1 MEKTLLVM
9 AAGAGSRFGGL
20 KQIAPVG
27 ENGEILL
34 DYSVFDAIN
43 AGFGKIVFVIKP
55 EMEKDFRNIFGK
67 RWESRTDVEYAFQ
80 RMDDLPGGNTPDK
93 ERIKPWGTCQAVLCA
108 REKISTPFAV
118 INSDDYYGKI
128 AYGKLSEHFE
138 KSREMCMVAYDLKN
152 TLSDNGT
159 VTRGVCR
166 VENGYLARIEEHYN
180 LDKNCSL
187 SPDTKVSMNLWGFQC
202 DIFDKLEAHFEA
214 FLSGLKNPLKDE
226 YILPQFVDEL
236 IQGENARVRVLTTPD
251 SWIGMTYK
259 EDVETVRKEIA
270 KLHYKF

>member
-43 AGFGKIVFVIKP
+43 AGFNKIVFVIKP
-55 EMEKDFRNIFGK
+55 EMEKDFRNTVGR
-67 RWESRTDVEYAFQ
+67 RWENKAAIEYAFQ
-80 RMDDLPGGNTPDK
+80 RIDDLPGGRTPHKD
-93 ERIKPWGTCQAVLCA
+93 RVKPWGTCQAVLCA
-108 REKISTPFAV
+108 RDKITTPFAV

-128 AYGKLSEHFE
+128 AYARLAEHFE
-138 KSREMCMVAYDLKN
+138 KSGEMCMVAYDLKN

-166 VENGYLARIEEHYN
+166 IENGYLTGVEEYYN
-180 LDKNCSL
+180 LDKNSPL
-187 SPDTKVSMNLWGFQC
+187 SPDTKVSMNLWGFRC
-202 DIFDKLEAHFEA
+202 DVFDKLEARFEA
-214 FLSGLKNPLKDE
+214 FLRNLKDPLKGE
-226 YILPQFVDEL
+226 YILPSFMGEL
-236 IQGENARVRVLTTPD
+236 IGSEGARVKVLTTPD

-259 EDVETVRKEIA
+259 EDIEAVRREIA